1 MMKSAILVAAA
12 IAAIFPEPALAADQT
27 LTLDKCGGF
36 NANAGGFADRKAA
49 PKALEARI
57 AAFGRESQ
65 LLPGMAVAIVRDGE
79 IVLLRGYG
87 FENLEECKPVSVDTR
102 FYLKS
107 TTKTFLGALAALLHE
122 EGKIRL
128 DAPISDYLPDFAPPA
143 PVNAKQI
150 PLRAHFTHTI
160 PYTDSGINYATA
172 AFGSIP
178 ESDFV
183 RHMNAYGAPK
193 AIDFDYSNF
202 GPIIGAHALGAE
214 VGANW
219 RDLIEEKVFAPA
231 GMTSSFTHVAKAQAG
246 AAAVSYLTPARGA
259 FEQTYTKAES
269 QMHAAGGAFSTIAD
283 MARWTLLELG
293 DGAVSGKQ
301 LLPRRAIEQTQARQ
315 VQLDWTYY
323 EFRRFAAGL
332 GLYDA
337 DYEGDILTHHFGGET
352 HFSFMP
358 ERGIGVVIL
367 TNAIGDGALVTHR
380 LAALIYDEMLH
391 KPDLDARW
399 TRRLG
404 EIDAPF
410 DRKNSQIAAYMEKMR
425 SEAPKGPRSISDEDL
440 IGVYRNDRLGDAH
453 VSVVDG
459 ALAIKIGDKDGR
471 PIWAGGDAWFVDAGL
486 WGDPPALWA
495 FKRGKS
501 AGEASIDWD
510 GRIFTKA
517 PDPKDD

>member
-1 MMKSAILVAAA
+1 MKSSILLATAFV
-12 IAAIFPEPALAADQT
+12 AIFSDPAFAADGA

-36 NANAGGFADRKAA
+36 SVNAGGLADRKTAS
-49 PKALEARI
+49 KALEARI
-57 AAFGRESQ
+57 EAFGRDSR
-65 LLPGMAVAIVRDGE
+65 LLPGMAVAIVKDGK

-107 TTKTFLGALAALLHE
+107 TTKTFLGALVAALQE
-122 EGKIRL
+122 EGKIGL

-183 RHMNAYGAPK
+183 RHMNAYAAPK
-193 AIDFDYSNF
+193 AIEFEYSNF
-202 GPIIGAHALGAE
+202 GPIIGAHAVGAA

-231 GMTSSFTHVAKAQAG
+231 GMKSSFTYVGKAEANN
-246 AAAVSYLTPARGA
+246 AAVSYLTPARGA
-259 FEQTYTKAES
+259 FERTYTKAES

-293 DGAVSGKQ
+293 DGAVSGVQ

-315 VQLDWTYY
+315 VQLDWTYN

-337 DYEGDILTHHFGGET
+337 DYEGNILTHHFGGET

-358 ERGIGVVIL
+358 DRGLGVVIL
-367 TNAIGDGALVTHR
+367 TNAIGDGALVTHS
-380 LAALIYDEMLH
+380 LAALIYDELLRKSDM
-391 KPDLDARW
+391 DARW
-399 TRRLG
+399 TRRLE
-404 EIDAPF
+404 EIDAPY
-410 DRKNSQIAAYMEKMR
+410 DRKNSQIAAYMEKMK
-425 SEAPKGPRSISDEDL
+425 SLAPTGPRSIGDEE
-440 IGVYRNDRLGDAH
+440 IAGVYRNDRLGDVY

-459 ALAIKIGDKDGR
+459 ALAIRIGDKDGK
-471 PIWAGGDAWFVDAGL
+471 PVWAGGDAWFVDAGL

-501 AGEASIDWD
+501 AGEASIDWG
-510 GRIFTKA
+510 GRIFTKS
-517 PDPKDD
+517 PDPKGD

>member
-1 MMKSAILVAAA
+1 MKSGVLVAAA
-12 IAAIFPEPALAADQT
+12 FAAIFLDPAFAADQT

-36 NANAGGFADRKAA
+36 NANAGGFADRKTAS
-49 PKALEARI
+49 KALEARI
-57 AAFGRESQ
+57 EAFSRDSG
-65 LLPGMAVAIVRDGE
+65 LLPGMAVAIVKDGK

-87 FENLEECKPVSVDTR
+87 FENLEECKPVSVETR

-107 TTKTFLGALAALLHE
+107 TTKTFLGALVAVLQE
-122 EGKIRL
+122 EGKIKL
-128 DAPISDYLPDFAPPA
+128 EAPISDYLPDFAPPA
-143 PVNAKQI
+143 PVNVKQI

-160 PYTDSGINYATA
+160 PYADSGINYATA

-178 ESDFV
+178 ENDFV
-183 RHMNAYGAPK
+183 RHMNTYATPK
-193 AIDFDYSNF
+193 AIEFDYSNF
-202 GPIIGAHALGAE
+202 GPIIGAHAVGAA

-231 GMTSSFTHVAKAQAG
+231 GMRSSFTHVVKAEAKN
-246 AAAVSYLTPARGA
+246 AAVSYLTPARGE

-269 QMHAAGGAFSTIAD
+269 QMHAAGGAFSTITD

-358 ERGIGVVIL
+358 ERGIGVVVL

-380 LAALIYDEMLH
+380 LAALIYDEMLR
-391 KPDLDARW
+391 KPDMDARW
-399 TRRLG
+399 TRRLE
-404 EIDAPF
+404 EIDGPY
-410 DRKNSQIAAYMEKMR
+410 DRKNSQIAAYMEKLK
-425 SEAPKGPRSISDEDL
+425 SLAPMGPRSMSEEEL
-440 IGVYRNDRLGDAH
+440 EGVYRNDRLGDAH
-453 VSVVDG
+453 VSDVDG
-459 ALAIKIGDKDGR
+459 SLAIRIGDKDLK
-471 PIWAGGDAWFVDAGL
+471 PSWVGGDAYFVDAGL

-501 AGEASIDWD
+501 AGEMSIDWD
-510 GRIFTKA
+510 GRIFTKS
-517 PDPKDD
+517 PDPKGN